1 MVGDKTK
8 KLLKKTGRKAFSF
21 LSVKIKIMKDKFEDV
36 ELTPKERFIEF
47 IGNAFAIIL
56 LLVFFLKIVII

>member
-1 MVGDKTK
+1 
-8 KLLKKTGRKAFSF
+8 
-21 LSVKIKIMKDKFEDV
+21 MKDKFEDV